1 MVAKVLLFSNL
12 NVLIFLSFL
21 LALEWLY
28 LISIH
33 SFIILKPYF
42 SLLFIA
48 LGTCTRWAK
57 WDGPTQGCSYPRIR
71 GQPGKILMTLD
82 LISDSNAL
90 STLVSNWLIH
100 MNWAVSICRLSQYYT
115 KRASPEPPYL
125 QRGIKQCAWVVC
137 SPLSRCYVP
146 GVQIVSAGEKLT
158 KTKKRGKTRGGKGLI
173 FLALAPPPPR
183 FPGIQLNS
191 PPRRA
196 LLPEPLEQAIPLL
209 VWFVELVPRT

>member
-1 MVAKVLLFSNL
+1 M
-12 NVLIFLSFL
+12 LIFPSFL
-21 LALEWLY
+21 LAWEWLY
-28 LISIH
+28 LIFTLH
-33 SFIILKPYF
+33 NTKAYF
-42 SLLFIA
+42 LLLYIA

-115 KRASPEPPYL
+115 KRASREPPYL

-173 FLALAPPPPR
+173 FLALAHPPSPPPR

-191 PPRRA
+191 PPAA
-196 LLPEPLEQAIPLL
+196 LYYLNAWNRLSRCLFGLL
-209 VWFVELVPRT
+209 SWFGEHNFMSNFQQPG

>member
-1 MVAKVLLFSNL
+1 MLRVVFKIDINDKSLTSQRRSQKHCSSSICAREENT
-12 NVLIFLSFL
+12 NMLIFPSFL
-21 LALEWLY
+21 LAWEWLY
-28 LISIH
+28 LISTLH
-33 SFIILKPYF
+33 NTKLKAYF
-42 SLLFIA
+42 LLLYIA

-125 QRGIKQCAWVVC
+125 QRGIKAVYMSSV
-137 SPLSRCYVP
+137 
-146 GVQIVSAGEKLT
+146 
-158 KTKKRGKTRGGKGLI
+158 
-173 FLALAPPPPR
+173 
-183 FPGIQLNS
+183 
-191 PPRRA
+191 
-196 LLPEPLEQAIPLL
+196 
-209 VWFVELVPRT
+209 